1 MRSLQ
6 RIYLATIAVVTG
18 VLVATGASA
27 AIIGN
32 WDGSNRSWNS
42 GDATVLHDLMVSRG
56 HTVEADGALTA
67 ANLAGDTL
75 FVIGEATRA
84 TTAAETADLLSYV
97 MGGGRLLITVDTFPG
112 GTAPGLGVVNGNAIL
127 SSLGSSLTFSEA
139 LGGSAVNGALQA
151 GSFLTEGG
159 PFDIVG
165 QTLVTTLGAAVTG
178 GTSLAGSY
186 VAFEQIGAGYIF
198 GFGDNFQNDLFF
210 NSATNVNGQM
220 HINLVEGGA
229 ATQVPEPSALVLL
242 GIGLLMLALFA
253 KRTKP
258 SVRVSV

>member
-6 RIYLATIAVVTG
+6 RIHLMTIAVVAGT
-18 VLVATGASA
+18 LVATGASA
-27 AIIGN
+27 TIIGN
-32 WDGSNRSWNS
+32 WDGSARSWNS
-42 GDATVLHDLMVSRG
+42 GDATILHDLMTSRG

-97 MGGGRLLITVDTFPG
+97 MSGGRLLITVDTFG
-112 GTAPGLGVVNGNAIL
+112 SSIGTGVANGNAIL
-127 SSLGSSLTFSEA
+127 SSLGSSLTFSTA
-139 LGGSAVNGALQA
+139 LGASAVNGALQA
-151 GSFLTEGG
+151 GNFLTEGG

-165 QTLVTTLGAAVTG
+165 QTLSVSPGVAVTG
-178 GTSLAGSY
+178 GTALAGSY

-198 GFGDNFQNDLFF
+198 GFADNFQNDIFL
-210 NSATNVNGQM
+210 NSAANVNGQM

-229 ATQVPEPSALVLL
+229 VTQVPEPSALVLL
-242 GIGLLMLALFA
+242 GLGLLTLALFA
-253 KRTKP
+253 KRTKH
-258 SVRVSV
+258 SVRLSI